1 MGKKTLEDISVKGKR
16 VLVRVDFNVPIDKT
30 TGEITD
36 DTRIKATL
44 PSIQY
49 LLAQNAKVILMSH
62 LGRPKGEFKEDLRL
76 NRVAE
81 RLSELLGQNVQKTD
95 DVIGEEVEAAVN
107 NLKEGDVLLLE
118 NVRFYPEEEKNDE
131 QFAAKLARLGDIYV
145 NDAFGTAHRA
155 HASTEG
161 VAHYLP
167 AVAGYLMK
175 KEISVLGSALERPDR
190 PFVAIIGGAKVSDKI
205 EIIKNLLTRVDTLS
219 IGGGMANTFLASKG
233 SAMGKSL
240 VENDK
245 ISLAAELLEQAE
257 TQGKQL
263 LLPIDLVVAD
273 GIDLPQTASVC
284 VIDHVGAD
292 KMALDIGPETSKL
305 YIDAIKNA
313 KTIIWNGPMG
323 VFEVEAFAQGT
334 NRLAQAIADTTANS
348 IIGGGDS
355 VAAVKKAHLE
365 NAVSHISTGGGASLE
380 FLEGK
385 RLPGVQVLLDR

>member
-205 EIIKNLLTRVDTLS
+205 IPR
-219 IGGGMANTFLASKG
+219 
-233 SAMGKSL
+233 
-240 VENDK
+240 
-245 ISLAAELLEQAE
+245 
-257 TQGKQL
+257 
-263 LLPIDLVVAD
+263 
-273 GIDLPQTASVC
+273 TAG
-284 VIDHVGAD
+284 DVGH
-292 KMALDIGPETSKL
+292 LDIGKRVSPV
-305 YIDAIKNA
+305 KNL
-313 KTIIWNGPMG
+313 
-323 VFEVEAFAQGT
+323 V
-334 NRLAQAIADTTANS
+334 
-348 IIGGGDS
+348 
-355 VAAVKKAHLE
+355 
-365 NAVSHISTGGGASLE
+365 
-380 FLEGK
+380 
-385 RLPGVQVLLDR
+385 